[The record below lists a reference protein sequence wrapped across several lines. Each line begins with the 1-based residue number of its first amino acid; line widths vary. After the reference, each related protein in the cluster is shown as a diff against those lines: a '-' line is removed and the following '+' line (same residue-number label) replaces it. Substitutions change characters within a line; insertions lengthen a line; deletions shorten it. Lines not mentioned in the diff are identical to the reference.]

1 MLYDGKIW
9 VATDSSHKPVF
20 LLPQMA
26 NRHGLIAGATGTGKT
41 VTLKVIAEGF
51 SDMGVPVF
59 MGDIKGDLSGMVIP
73 GTVSEKIGKR
83 LMETGVSA
91 FRTETYPTVFWDVY
105 GEQGHPVRA
114 TISEMGPLLLSRMLN
129 LNETQSGVLNIL
141 FRVAAD
147 EGLPLYTVKDL
158 KAMLAYVG
166 ENASRYTLHYGNVSK
181 ASIGA
186 IQRAVAVLEDQ
197 GGDCFFGE
205 PSLQISDWMR
215 TDENGKGYIN
225 ILACD
230 KLFLSPLMYST
241 FLLWML
247 SRLYELLP
255 ERGDLE
261 KPLMVFFFDEAHLL
275 FNDCSKQ
282 LMEKVEQVVRLIR
295 SKGVG
300 VYFITQN
307 PSDVPMSI
315 LGQLGNRVQ
324 HALRAFTPL
333 DQKAV
338 KVAAQTFRVN
348 PEFDT
353 ESAISELKTGEAL
366 ISFLDEYGAPGV
378 VQRATVLPP
387 QSSMGAISAEKR
399 AEVIESSPMAGRY
412 DLPIVME
419 GAYAILMKEQEESQK
434 EEPQQSSGPIF
445 IDDMNEFLAQ
455 LNAQTAVP
463 AGSRTVVY
471 DPLTGQYI
479 QKEPEM
485 MENQNNNPQIPAQA
499 DQTAQ
504 PVQYAPQQ
512 YVQQVPQQ
520 QPYVPVQQ
528 YAQQPYTPVQQVPV
542 QYAAQQPVVMQQ
554 PVAQPVQQTV
564 MQQPAAQAQVIT
576 QNVLVLDPTTGGYV
590 QKQMTLAYNPATG
603 QYVPVQTEAEAKA
616 AAKAAK
622 EAQAAQEK
630 VEREAARKAKEE
642 EAAERRQRNDELREE
657 RAERARANN
666 SVLGRVKN
674 TAINSATR
682 TVTNKLTNELL
693 KGLGLGKKK

>member
-91 FRTETYPTVFWDVY
+91 FRTETDPTVFWDVY

-434 EEPQQSSGPIF
+434 EEPQQPSGPIF

-528 YAQQPYTPVQQVPV
+528 YAQQPYTPVQ
-542 QYAAQQPVVMQQ
+542 
-554 PVAQPVQQTV
+554 
-564 MQQPAAQAQVIT
+564 
-576 QNVLVLDPTTGGYV
+576 
-590 QKQMTLAYNPATG
+590 
-603 QYVPVQTEAEAKA
+603 
-616 AAKAAK
+616 
-622 EAQAAQEK
+622 
-630 VEREAARKAKEE
+630 
-642 EAAERRQRNDELREE
+642 
-657 RAERARANN
+657 
-666 SVLGRVKN
+666 
-674 TAINSATR
+674 
-682 TVTNKLTNELL
+682 
-693 KGLGLGKKK
+693 

>member
-1 MLYDGKIW
+1 MLYEGKIW

-20 LLPQMA
+20 LLPEMA

-59 MGDIKGDLSGMVIP
+59 LGDIKGDLSGMVAP
-73 GTVSEKIGKR
+73 GTVSEKIGNR

-91 FRTETYPTVFWDVY
+91 FRTEMYPTVFWDVY
-105 GEQGHPVRA
+105 GEQGHPIRA
-114 TISEMGPLLLSRMLN
+114 TVSEMGPLLLSRMLN

-147 EGLPLYTVKDL
+147 ENLPLYTVKDV
-158 KAMLAYVG
+158 KAMLAYLG

-205 PSLQISDWMR
+205 PSLQISDWMK

-282 LMEKVEQVVRLIR
+282 LMEKVEQVIRLIR

-307 PSDVPMSI
+307 PSDVPMSV

-348 PEFDT
+348 PAFDT
-353 ESAISELKTGEAL
+353 EDAISELKTGEAL
-366 ISFLDEYGAPGV
+366 ISFLDEYGAPGIV
-378 VQRATVLPP
+378 RRATVLPP
-387 QSSMGAISAEKR
+387 QSSMGAISADMR
-399 AEVIESSPMAGRY
+399 AEVIEKSPLAGRY
-412 DLPIVME
+412 DLPIAME
-419 GAYAILMKEQEESQK
+419 GAYAILMKEEEENRK
-434 EEPQQSSGPIF
+434 APPPQDTGPIF
-445 IDDMNEFLAQ
+445 IDDMNEFLAR
-455 LNAQTAVP
+455 LNGQTPSAP
-463 AGSRTVVY
+463 AGSSTVVY

-479 QKEPEM
+479 QKEPEIM
-485 MENQNNNPQIPAQA
+485 QNQNNNVQPTMQA
-499 DQTAQ
+499 DQTAQQ

-512 YVQQVPQQ
+512 YVQQAPQPYVPVQQMAQ
-520 QPYVPVQQ
+520 QPYVPVQ
-528 YAQQPYTPVQQVPV
+528 QQVPV
-542 QYAAQQPVVMQQ
+542 QYAAQQPVM
-554 PVAQPVQQTV
+554 QPVQQPV
-564 MQQPAAQAQVIT
+564 MQQQPAQPQIVT

-590 QKQMTLAYNPATG
+590 QKQMTLAYNSATG

-630 VEREAARKAKEE
+630 AEREAARKAKEE

-657 RAERARANN
+657 AAERARVNN
-666 SVLGRVKN
+666 SVLGRMKN
-674 TAINSATR
+674 TAISSATR
-682 TVTNKLTNELL
+682 TVTNKLTNEIL